1 MRILHVFRSPV
12 GGLFRHVRDL
22 ARAQAALGHEVG
34 VICDKKTGG
43 ANAER
48 ELAALSA
55 ICSLGICRLPI
66 STLPGLGDLAAIRA
80 VAQFASTIQAEI
92 IHGHGAK
99 GGLFG
104 RLAAKRLGVKGVYTP
119 HGGSLHYSW
128 TGPGAIFLAAERA
141 LRSTGAGLIFVCNF
155 EREIYAQKIG
165 LGVVP
170 NVVVLNGL
178 WPEEFS
184 TRALVEN
191 PTDLLF
197 VGELRKLKG
206 VDVLL
211 RAISVL
217 PQPNETTLTIVG
229 EGRDETAFR
238 KLTSE
243 LGLEKRVKFVGR
255 KPIHEA
261 LALGKILVMPSRHES
276 LPYVVLE
283 TVAAGVPIIASSVG
297 GIPEI
302 LPPQSMVKANQA
314 EALSQKIF
322 QCLHSTQDLAART
335 QQMQAEARSRFS
347 VDTMAN
353 SIVNFYRTLN

>member
-22 ARAQAALGHEVG
+22 VRAQAALGHDVG

-43 ANAER
+43 ANAEL
-48 ELAALSA
+48 ELAELSKY
-55 ICSLGICRLPI
+55 CSLGIGRLAI
-66 STLPGLGDLAAIRA
+66 STMPGLSDLAAIRA
-80 VAQFASTIQAEI
+80 VAKFGATIKADV

-104 RLAAKRLGVKGVYTP
+104 RLAAKRLGVKGAYTP

-128 TGPGAIFLAAERA
+128 KGPGAIFLATERA
-141 LRSTGAGLIFVCNF
+141 LRSTGCGLIFVCNF

-165 LGVVP
+165 LGSTP
-170 NVVVLNGL
+170 HTVVLNGL
-178 WPEEFS
+178 WPEEFV
-184 TRALVEN
+184 TRALSAH
-191 PTDLLF
+191 PTDLVF

-211 RAISVL
+211 RALSLL
-217 PQPNETTLTIVG
+217 PKPNETTLTIVG
-229 EGRDETAFR
+229 EGRDEQTFQA
-238 KLTSE
+238 LTSE
-243 LGLEKRVKFVGR
+243 LGLDNRVKFVGR

-261 LALGKILVMPSRHES
+261 LTLGKILVMPSRHES

-302 LPPQSMVKANQA
+302 LPPESMVAA
-314 EALSQKIF
+314 DRPEALSQKIS
-322 QCLHSTQDLAART
+322 QWMAATQDVAALTHRM
-335 QQMQAEARSRFS
+335 QQDAQLRFS
-347 VDTMAN
+347 VNSMAN
-353 SIVNFYRTLN
+353 AIVNFYNTLN